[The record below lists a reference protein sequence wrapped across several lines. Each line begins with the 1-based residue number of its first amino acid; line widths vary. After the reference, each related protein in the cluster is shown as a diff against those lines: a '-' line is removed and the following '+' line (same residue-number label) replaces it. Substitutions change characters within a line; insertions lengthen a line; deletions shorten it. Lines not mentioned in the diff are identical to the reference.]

1 MTQINYDLY
10 DSDPFD
16 MKKSKFGPFK
26 DNRPLIDKV
35 KDFGQSLLFW
45 KGRKK
50 GIVHTRDVEWDDIR
64 YIFFP
69 KDFSEK
75 YGYLGSVPDDKYYDK
90 AMVPLVLAM
99 DYEAKPWW
107 CPRWFLRFLDV
118 FGNDKS
124 IVRVRNRALH
134 NLYRKL
140 TKGITFVDYKTKWSW
155 YDLRISVA
163 APQYIQDLAD
173 AIEDYYYKVGK
184 REDTIKQIKEIEPDF
199 GGTFTSNL
207 EDYLEE
213 LRNEKDKIER
223 KNNEEGD

>member
-1 MTQINYDLY
+1 MRR
-10 DSDPFD
+10 
-16 MKKSKFGPFK
+16 SKFYIE
-26 DNRPLIDKV
+26 DNRPFIDKV

-69 KDFSEK
+69 RRFSEK
-75 YGYLGSVPDDKYYDK
+75 YGYLGSVPDYNNYDK
-90 AMVPLVLAM
+90 VMVPLVLAM

-107 CPRWFLRFLDV
+107 CPRWFLRFLQV
-118 FGNDKS
+118 FGNDNS
-124 IVRVRNRALH
+124 IVRVRNMTLH
-134 NLYRKL
+134 NLHRKL

-184 REDTIKQIKEIEPDF
+184 KEDTIKQIQMIEPDF
-199 GGTFTSNL
+199 NKTYMILKDL
-207 EDYLEE
+207 EDYLDQLE
-213 LRNEKDKIER
+213 NEKIKV
-223 KNNEEGD
+223 

>member
-69 KDFSEK
+69 RRFSEK
-75 YGYLGSVPDDKYYDK
+75 YGYLGSVPDYNNYDK

-124 IVRVRNRALH
+124 IVRVRNRTLH
-134 NLYRKL
+134 NLHRKL
-140 TKGITFVDYKTKWSW
+140 TKGITFVDYKTKWQW

-173 AIEDYYYKVGK
+173 AIEAHYYRLGK
-184 REDTIKQIKEIEPDF
+184 KEDTIKKIKKIEPDF
-199 GGTFTSNL
+199 SKTYMTSSDL
-207 EDYLEE
+207 QDYL
-213 LRNEKDKIER
+213 DKLEN
-223 KNNEEGD
+223 KK

>member
-26 DNRPLIDKV
+26 DNRPLIDKA

-69 KDFSEK
+69 RRFSEK
-75 YGYLGSVPDDKYYDK
+75 YGYLGSVPDYNNYDK
-90 AMVPLVLAM
+90 AMVPLVLTM

-107 CPRWFLRFLDV
+107 CPRWFLRFLQV
-118 FGNDKS
+118 FGNDNS
-124 IVRVRNRALH
+124 IVRVRNMTLH
-134 NLYRKL
+134 NLHRKL
-140 TKGITFVDYKTKWSW
+140 TKGITFVDYKTKWQW

-173 AIEDYYYKVGK
+173 AIEAHYYRLGK
-184 REDTIKQIKEIEPDF
+184 KEDTIKKIKKIEPDF
-199 GGTFTSNL
+199 SKTYMTSSDL
-207 EDYLEE
+207 QDYLDE
-213 LRNEKDKIER
+213 LENKK
-223 KNNEEGD
+223 